1 MPSQIPKPLGVILI
15 PMTLQE
21 LTLNIFAE
29 RILTTFDSK
38 KLVNWAV
45 EVILLGYE
53 SENLYLLAGLDFES
67 TEERE
72 KYFIESLKDL
82 QIEIE
87 TDEEKLI
94 ENYAITLSKKVVEK
108 EVDIDYGFKQMLKI
122 VTACD
127 YDEKYIP
134 FFEIDE
140 DLDYL
145 RYDNN
150 TIFNYGLTL
159 ENYKEFILEEFKIFL
174 EMETL
179 KIPSEER
186 KKCYCEKC
194 NKLNIPITKR
204 KYQLKKP
211 FKFLTWSCGL
221 CGSTKL
227 KFNNNHEV
235 KKLIIKEFKKNYA

>member
-1 MPSQIPKPLGVILI
+1 
-15 PMTLQE
+15 MTLQE

-29 RILTTFDSK
+29 RILSPFDSK

-53 SENLYLLAGLDFES
+53 SENLYVLAGLDFES

-72 KYFIESLKDL
+72 KYFSESLKDL

-87 TDEEKLI
+87 TDEENLI
-94 ENYAITLSKKVVEK
+94 ENYAITLTKKVLSK
-108 EVDIDYGFKQMLKI
+108 EVDVDYGFQQILKI
-122 VTACD
+122 VIASD
-127 YDEKYIP
+127 YDQKYIP

-145 RYDNN
+145 KYDNT
-150 TIFNYGLTL
+150 TIFNNGLTI
-159 ENYKEFILEEFKIFL
+159 ENSKDFILEEFRIFL
-174 EMETL
+174 EMENL
-179 KIPSEER
+179 KIPTEQR

-194 NKLNIPITKR
+194 NKLNIPVTKTIF
-204 KYQLKKP
+204 QLKKP
-211 FKFLTWSCGL
+211 FKYLTWSCGI

-235 KKLIIKEFKKNYA
+235 KKLIIEEFKKKYT